1 MMKRLEKIFKA
12 LADKN
17 RLRIINMLSE
27 KPMCVCEIRSVLQLS
42 QSTVSGH
49 LRVLKEADLVED
61 RKEGLWVEYHLQDE
75 RPEIKSILRYVRR
88 MLLQDPAA
96 VGERMQASIADR
108 DQITCK
114 T

>member
-1 MMKRLEKIFKA
+1 MIKRLEKIFKA

-17 RLRIINMLSE
+17 RLRIINMLSD

-49 LRVLKEADLVED
+49 LRILKEADLVED
-61 RKEGLWVEYHLQDE
+61 KKEGLWVEYHLRQDHPEIAGIHLYVRQMLFQDPDATDE
-75 RPEIKSILRYVRR
+75 R
-88 MLLQDPAA
+88 
-96 VGERMQASIADR
+96 GQASAADR